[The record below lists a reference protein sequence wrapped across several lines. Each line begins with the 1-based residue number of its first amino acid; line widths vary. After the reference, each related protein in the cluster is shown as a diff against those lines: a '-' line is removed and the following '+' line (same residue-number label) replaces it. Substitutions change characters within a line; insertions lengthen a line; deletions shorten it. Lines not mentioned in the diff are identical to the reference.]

1 MKDVIPKNKNIGGNS
16 FGREDV
22 IADKGFDN
30 NIKQSICKIGG
41 RKQRRLYRKKYMID
55 NGKQKSMEKRKK
67 VKLPNNSSFK
77 FTLID
82 MLRVN
87 SQL

>member
-41 RKQRRLYRKKYMID
+41 RKQRRLYRKKYMTTE
-55 NGKQKSMEKRKK
+55 NRKVWK
-67 VKLPNNSSFK
+67 KGRRSS
-77 FTLID
+77 
-82 MLRVN
+82 
-87 SQL
+87 SQTTAVLNLL